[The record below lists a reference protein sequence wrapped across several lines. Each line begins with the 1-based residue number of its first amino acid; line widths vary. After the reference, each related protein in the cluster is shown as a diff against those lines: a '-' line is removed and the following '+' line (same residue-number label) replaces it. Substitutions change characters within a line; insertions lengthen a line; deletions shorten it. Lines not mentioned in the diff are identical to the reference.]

1 MKTEENTMK
10 NNTYFQT
17 MNQISAEFGKAQAQR
32 KAEKDAIRKAG
43 DWAALDAWHEREK
56 GFKYPFTNGQ
66 DKAFCAWFESV
77 RDESSTFEVRD
88 LPWDKD
94 THDFVETLRAAGIT
108 EFAVTDQST
117 ALMRLLHLLAAEGC
131 TMQELCKVTRNEICW
146 GYEGTAGHDGILF
159 HTYSNHQNC
168 RHPSGRQLSQ
178 LPLSQKLESHQGFLR
193 FWGFGS

>member
-1 MKTEENTMK
+1 MK

-17 MNQISAEFGKAQAQR
+17 MSQTSAEFGKAQAQR
-32 KAEKDAIRKAG
+32 EAEKEAIRLAK
-43 DWAALDAWHEREK
+43 DWDALDAWYEREK

-66 DKAFCAWFESV
+66 DKAFCAWVNSV
-77 RDESSTFEVRD
+77 RDESSIFEVRD

-131 TMQELCKVTRNEICW
+131 TMQGLCTVTRSEVRW
-146 GYEGTAGHDGILF
+146 GGDGTEEYQGILF
-159 HTYSNHQNC
+159 RT
-168 RHPSGRQLSQ
+168 
-178 LPLSQKLESHQGFLR
+178 
-193 FWGFGS
+193 

>member
-1 MKTEENTMK
+1 MK

-17 MNQISAEFGKAQAQR
+17 MNQTSAEFEKARAAR
-32 KAEKDAIRKAG
+32 KAEKDTILKAE
-43 DWAALDAWHEREK
+43 DWAALNAWHEREK

-66 DKAFCAWFESV
+66 EKAYHAWFNSV

-117 ALMRLLHLLAAEGC
+117 ALMRLLHLLTAEGC
-131 TMQELCKVTRNEICW
+131 TMQGLCTVTRSEIRW
-146 GYEGTAGHDGILF
+146 GGNGTEEYQGILF
-159 HTYSNHQNC
+159 RT
-168 RHPSGRQLSQ
+168 
-178 LPLSQKLESHQGFLR
+178 
-193 FWGFGS
+193 